1 MNEEIKTNATIVG
14 YIEKNNENN
23 HKKPP
28 ISKGKKKIFKDHIN
42 IFKVALY
49 MLKNKKGNKKKQLS
63 SSISGVTNA
72 TLTNFVGKIRP
83 LHYQSSIGGMS
94 PPPPLDQAGWE
105 ATKVIQGTPANEAFE
120 ASPYH
125 PKYASSLSSSSS
137 SRRGMSSYASAQ
149 SLYDLDD
156 HNYNDDDQMEKIYDD
171 DEDEDEDEDA
181 YHDGLEGDEMIDFKA
196 DVFIAKFYKQMRL
209 QDKS

>member
-49 MLKNKKGNKKKQLS
+49 MLKNKKGNKKKQLP

-72 TLTNFVGKIRP
+72 TLTNLVGTIRP

-94 PPPPLDQAGWE
+94 PPPPLDQAGWKV
-105 ATKVIQGTPANEAFE
+105 TKVIQGTPANEAFE

-137 SRRGMSSYASAQ
+137 SGRGMSSYASAQ

-156 HNYNDDDQMEKIYDD
+156 HNHDD
-171 DEDEDEDEDA
+171 DEMGKIDDEDEDEDA
-181 YHDGLEGDEMIDFKA
+181 YYDGLEGDEMIDFKA
-196 DVFIAKFYKQMRL
+196 DVFIAKFYQQMRL
-209 QDKS
+209 QDKN